1 MPYSVRPAVHGDL
14 RSVVGVL
21 ARRLDAANA
30 PVSERHEAMWARM
43 LATIDL
49 TVYVAEEVS
58 GGDIVGTTSLL
69 VLPNLTYDCRPTA
82 FFEPMV
88 VAEAHRRRGVGRLL
102 VERVLADAR
111 AAGCWKVQVISH
123 KRHAEDGAY
132 AFYRSLGFEGEATG
146 FRLYLT

>member
-1 MPYSVRPAVHGDL
+1 VRYSVRPAAPGDL

-21 ARRLDAANA
+21 ARRPDAANA

-43 LATIDL
+43 LATPDL
-49 TVYVAEEVS
+49 TVYVAE
-58 GGDIVGTTSLL
+58 GGGEIVGATSLL
-69 VLPNLTYDCRPTA
+69 LLPNLTYDCRPTA

-88 VAEAHRRRGVGRLL
+88 VAAAHRRRGVGRLL
-102 VERVLADAR
+102 VERVLDDAR

-123 KRHAEDGAY
+123 KRHADDGAY
-132 AFYRSLGFEGEATG
+132 AFYEALGFEGEATG

>member
-14 RSVVGVL
+14 ASVVGVL
-21 ARRLDAANA
+21 ARRPDAASA

-43 LATIDL
+43 LATPDL
-49 TVYVAEEVS
+49 TVYVAEG

-102 VERVLADAR
+102 VERVRDDAR

-132 AFYRSLGFEGEATG
+132 AFYESLGFEGEATG
-146 FRLYLT
+146 FRLYLA

>member
-1 MPYSVRPAVHGDL
+1 MPYSVRPAEPGDL

-21 ARRLDAANA
+21 ARRPDAAHA
-30 PVSERHEAMWARM
+30 PVSPRHQAMWDRM
-43 LATIDL
+43 LATPDL
-49 TVYVAEEVS
+49 TVYVAESDAGE
-58 GGDIVGTTSLL
+58 IVGTTSLL
-69 VLPNLTYDCRPTA
+69 VLPNLTYDCRSTA

-102 VERVLADAR
+102 VDRVLDDAR

-132 AFYRSLGFEGEATG
+132 AFYESLGFQGEATG

>member
-1 MPYSVRPAVHGDL
+1 MPYSVRPAVHDDL
-14 RSVVGVL
+14 RAVVGVL
-21 ARRLDAANA
+21 ARRPDPANA
-30 PVSERHEAMWARM
+30 PVSERHAAMWARM
-43 LATIDL
+43 LATPDL
-49 TVYVAEEVS
+49 TVYVAET

-102 VERVLADAR
+102 VERVVDDAR
-111 AAGCWKVQVISH
+111 AAGCWKVQVVSH

-132 AFYRSLGFEGEATG
+132 AFYESLGFAAEATG
-146 FRLYLT
+146 FRLYLA